1 MHWRAPL
8 WSNMPSALPAG
19 RATFRIMQYGF
30 VLDQRRCIGCHACTV
45 ACKSENDVPLGDFR
59 TWVKYTEVGEFPAVK
74 RHFAVLRC
82 NQCTDAPCVTVC
94 PVTALHKRDDGIV
107 DLDKD
112 VCIGCKA
119 CMQACPY
126 DALALN
132 EDTGGAEKCHFCAHR
147 VEQNLKPACEVVCP
161 ETAII
166 SGDLHDPE
174 SPASKILAE
183 VGGSKVRRPEQ
194 GTGPNVFYLGAHDA
208 SLEPGTAKEEDMYLW
223 SDRRLPKPELPEKDQ
238 QSLQRNDARVAL
250 DVNHKVHWGWKVS
263 AYLLTKGIAAGACL
277 WAPFLAMS
285 GVGSDFARNYL
296 PEILGLLFLVVT
308 NILLVWDLKRP
319 KLFLT
324 IITRPNMTSWLVKG
338 AYVLMAFGAITTAS
352 IGARFFELHGLA
364 DGLRWVNI
372 LAASMTAAY
381 TAFLFAQCE
390 GRDLWQNTRLLLP
403 HLLVQA
409 LCVGGAILLPFVP
422 DTKLAI
428 AVVVLAV
435 VHQLFGLLERFGK
448 HETHNAK
455 MAAALLPGI
464 KAWKGTNLSAFYFG
478 MGMTTLAGLVG
489 LLLVLG
495 GAANPVALVFCAL
508 VGWFGLFLYEQAYV
522 RAGQLPPLS

>member
-1 MHWRAPL
+1 
-8 WSNMPSALPAG
+8 
-19 RATFRIMQYGF
+19 MQYGF

-45 ACKSENDVPLGDFR
+45 ACKSENDVPVGDFR

-126 DALALN
+126 DALHLN

-166 SGDLHDPE
+166 SGDMHDPE
-174 SPASKILAE
+174 SPVSKILAE
-183 VGGSKVRRPEQ
+183 VGGSQVRRPEQ
-194 GTGPNVFYLGAHDA
+194 GTSPNVFYLGAHAA
-208 SLEPGTAKEEDMYLW
+208 SLEPGTAREEDMFIW
-223 SDRRLPKPELPEKDQ
+223 SDRRAPKLDLPEADQ
-238 QSLQRNDARVAL
+238 KALQRDDARIAL
-250 DVNHKVHWGWKVS
+250 DVDHKVHWGWKVS
-263 AYLLTKGIAAGACL
+263 LYLLTKGIAAGACL
-277 WAPFLAMS
+277 WAPFMATA

-296 PEILGLLFLVVT
+296 PELIGLFFLVVT
-308 NILLVWDLKRP
+308 NILLVLDLKRP
-319 KLFLT
+319 KQFLS
-324 IITRPNMTSWLVKG
+324 IILRPNTKSWLVKG
-338 AYVLMAFGAITTAS
+338 AWVLMAFGAITTT
-352 IGARFFELHGLA
+352 IIFARLLGMDAVA
-364 DGLRWVNI
+364 DTLRWANLV
-372 LAASMTAAY
+372 AASLTAAY

-409 LCVGGAILLPFVP
+409 LCVGGALLLPFMP
-422 DTKLAI
+422 DLKLAI
-428 AVVVLAV
+428 AVFVLAA
-435 VHQLFGLLERFGK
+435 VHHVCGLLERFGK
-448 HETHNAK
+448 HDTHNAK
-455 MAAALLPGI
+455 MAAALLPGV
-464 KAWKGTNLSAFYFG
+464 KAWRGSGLSAFYFG
-478 MGMTTLAGLVG
+478 MGTTTVAALLGWMLVASG
-489 LLLVLG
+489 TV
-495 GAANPVALVFCAL
+495 NPAALVFCAVL
-508 VGWFGLFLYEQAYV
+508 GHVGLFLYEQAYV